1 MNSERYFL
9 RNESESTVDIGLPDN
24 KEICIG
30 RGPKTKIKDSRVSRS
45 HVRLMGVVGGV
56 LVHQL
61 GHNRSL
67 VNGTLLDKGSE
78 LLLLPGQ
85 VLHLLEG
92 KFPFR
97 LFQTQSEGVKRD
109 SEGNVKTS
117 KVSDKEITSKMEDI
131 SDEKT
136 SSKMEAIDGGK
147 VKGSGHWSQGLL
159 ASMNDPKMKV
169 LETENLVII
178 RDKYP
183 KAEHHFLVLPKEKL
197 TSLKVLSEK
206 HVDLL
211 EEMDREGRDICK
223 KYPNHEFKLGY
234 HAIPSMSQVHL
245 HVISQDFNSECLK
258 NKKHWNSFNTNYFIL
273 SKSVINEV
281 RSKGRF
287 VEKES
292 AKDLLSAPLKCHKC
306 GEKPKNMPDLKKHVI
321 THL

>member
-223 KYPNHEFKLGY
+223 K
-234 HAIPSMSQVHL
+234 
-245 HVISQDFNSECLK
+245 ISQS
-258 NKKHWNSFNTNYFIL
+258 
-273 SKSVINEV
+273 
-281 RSKGRF
+281 
-287 VEKES
+287 
-292 AKDLLSAPLKCHKC
+292 
-306 GEKPKNMPDLKKHVI
+306 
-321 THL
+321 